1 MIDLGAVVLVDT
13 NLNLIYKTNFN
24 SVEELALSKVN
35 KERLLAYEKQGLWEH
50 LILVGAVGT
59 GKTSVARILGKAS
72 KGKFEDVTELDCID
86 LTFGELKKKVAGW
99 TTGWFGK
106 TRLII
111 LDEFHRL
118 DSKAQGLITK
128 PCEDFADKLM
138 FIICCNNYDT
148 IIEPIKSRFASLNF
162 NIGSNASGR
171 ITLVPYLG
179 YKLDEWKKELVKCA
193 SKILKKNNLSM
204 SDKDIDKVLNNNSQ
218 YIVEPRKFIQA
229 IYSELRMRKK

>member
-1 MIDLGAVVLVDT
+1 MIGLGVEILVNT
-13 NLNLIYKTNFN
+13 NHNLIYKATFN
-24 SVEELALSKVN
+24 SVEELALAKDV

-72 KGKFEDVTELDCID
+72 KGQFEDVTEIDCID

-99 TTGWFGK
+99 TTAWFGK

-128 PCEDFADKLM
+128 PSEDFADKLM
-138 FIICCNNYDT
+138 FIICCNDAEN
-148 IIEPIKSRFASLNF
+148 IIEPIKSRFSILNF
-162 NIGSNASGR
+162 TIGSNASKVS
-171 ITLVPYLG
+171 ISSSLG
-179 YKLDEWKKELVKCA
+179 YSLDEWKKELVKSA

-204 SDKDIDKVLNNNSQ
+204 SDKDIDKILHKNSA
-218 YIVEPRKFIQA
+218 YIVEPRKFISA
-229 IYSELRMRKK
+229 IYTELRLRKK